1 MFAVRTSLSGL
12 IVLAIVQTMAAADP
26 IELNLWGDVDGHIIN
41 QAVTLSDPSQPIN
54 IGPFTQQLF
63 ASTLPDGEYSG
74 SGTINSSFF
83 LQVTDTTQ
91 GSPAAGDSVVVSG
104 NVQGSYS
111 VATPML
117 PNMNGSVS
125 GSGTSARLFLA
136 QGSSPADVPPYL
148 ADLLNNPGRITYG
161 GSITGTMSGASTLTT
176 SLGIAPPV
184 DPNAVVPAP
193 EPSMLAVAMMAVASC
208 AIVRRIRARCPRA

>member
-26 IELNLWGDVDGHIIN
+26 IQLSLWGDVDGHVIN

-54 IGPFTQQLF
+54 ISPFTQQLF
-63 ASTLPDGEYSG
+63 ATTLPDGEYSG
-74 SGTINSSFF
+74 SGTINSSFS
-83 LQVTDTTQ
+83 LQVLDTTQ
-91 GSPAAGDSVVVSG
+91 GSPAAGDSVIVSG

-125 GSGTSARLFLA
+125 GSGTSATLHLS

-148 ADLLNNPGRITYG
+148 ADLLNHPERVGYS
-161 GSITGTMSGASTLTT
+161 GSITGTISGASTLVTG
-176 SLGIAPPV
+176 LGIAPPV

-193 EPSMLAVAMMAVASC
+193 EPSMLAVAVMAVASC
-208 AIVRRIRARCPRA
+208 AIVRHLRSRSS

>member
-12 IVLAIVQTMAAADP
+12 VVLALVQTMASADP
-26 IELNLWGDVDGHIIN
+26 IQLSLWGDVDNHIIN
-41 QAVTLSDPSQPIN
+41 QTVTLSDPSQPISV
-54 IGPFTQQLF
+54 GPFTQQLF
-63 ASTLPDGEYSG
+63 ASTLPDGEYTG

-83 LQVTDTTQ
+83 LQVQDTTQ
-91 GSPAAGDSVVVSG
+91 GSPASGDSVVVSG
-104 NVQGSYS
+104 NVQGNYS

-125 GSGTSARLFLA
+125 GCGTGATLYLS

-148 ADLLNNPGRITYG
+148 ADLLNNPGRVSYG
-161 GSITGTMSGASTLTT
+161 GSITGTISGASTLTT

-193 EPSMLAVAMMAVASC
+193 EPSMLATALMAVASF
-208 AIVRRIRARCPRA
+208 AIVRRWRSRSS